1 LAVTERDLSTQRR
14 FTEEEI
20 GAIRAAIYDTSR
32 TANDK
37 IKALA
42 SEFGRTDA
50 SVYAK
55 YFAVKKALK
64 TGRVKPEEELLL
76 KHRTASETLT
86 AVIETLTEVRD
97 DIHVLEDFADNM
109 IKVKQMYGYNIN
121 HDGTIS
127 DVKFR

>member
-1 LAVTERDLSTQRR
+1 MAVTERDLSTQRR